1 MSERPSP
8 PGRRT
13 TRGVGFLVAALGLWS
28 PVGCA
33 KNSDRDPLATALRY
47 LSAAAA
53 GDVETCYGLLGETAQ
68 SQCDRACL
76 ARILSRQ
83 RAEFRAA
90 RDELRS
96 YIASGRSPTTQ
107 ARYSALVRF
116 RDGSEL
122 PLIQPETPSAP
133 TGRRSPA
140 RLAYQIDGNPL
151 SFYPQ
156 ATPDQA
162 LRSFLLAVERKRWDV
177 LVSFLPRALAA
188 PASGVPYSADQ
199 IRARFEGPAQSD
211 IARQLTALRQ
221 HLGEPLK
228 LSPQGNEARLPVGEN
243 REARLLLEEGSWRI
257 GQLE

>member
-1 MSERPSP
+1 MSRWPRRP
-8 PGRRT
+8 GQGTARAVR
-13 TRGVGFLVAALGLWS
+13 FFVAALGLWGL
-28 PVGCA
+28 VGCA

-53 GDVETCYGLLGETAQ
+53 GDVETCYSLLAETTQ

-90 RDELRS
+90 RDELRA
-96 YIASGRSPTTQ
+96 YMASGRSPTTQ

-122 PLIQPETPSAP
+122 PLVQPEAPSSP
-133 TGRRSPA
+133 TGRRSA
-140 RLAYQIDGNPL
+140 TSLAYQIGGNPL

-188 PASGVPYSADQ
+188 PAAGVPYSADQ

-228 LSPQGNEARLPVGEN
+228 LTAQGNEARLPVGEN

-257 GQLE
+257 SQLE